1 MTQKIRTATE
11 FRGIVPKGG
20 STKPWLVEASDVE
33 GNTELYVVKMFTPK
47 QIRQQN
53 ALAESTK
60 KIIFSDF
67 VERLRLF
74 DPFMLE
80 DIAQFLIDN
89 AHPVGNLELIQDYL
103 LAVQRAPERFG
114 ALLQKQLI

>member
-33 GNTELYVVKMFTPK
+33 GNTELYVVKMFT
-47 QIRQQN
+47 Q
-53 ALAESTK
+53 
-60 KIIFSDF
+60 
-67 VERLRLF
+67 
-74 DPFMLE
+74 
-80 DIAQFLIDN
+80 
-89 AHPVGNLELIQDYL
+89 PVGNLELIQDYL